1 MKTLPPKYISAITL
15 GFVLSACNLL
25 DKSPEWHVGFC
36 AAGVMHEIN
45 YQLSPEQIEKGLSI
59 SAKASGISADQV
71 IQGFKAYQAKDNYT
85 ESCKIAREF
94 EAKLRG

>member
-1 MKTLPPKYISAITL
+1 MPRPIPNYLSVILLASALL
-15 GFVLSACNLL
+15 GCDYFG
-25 DKSPEWHVGFC
+25 KGPEWHVGFC

-45 YQLSPEQIEKGLSI
+45 YQLSPAQIEQGLSI

-71 IQGFKAYQAKDNYT
+71 IQGFKAYQAKDDYT

-94 EAKLRG
+94 ERKLKS

>member
-1 MKTLPPKYISAITL
+1 MKILQPTYKSAITL
-15 GFVLSACNLL
+15 SFVLSACNFL

-36 AAGVMHEIN
+36 AAGVMQEIN
-45 YQLSPEQIEKGLSI
+45 YQLSPVQIEKGLSI

-71 IQGFKAYQAKDNYT
+71 IQGFKAYQAKDDYT
-85 ESCKIAREF
+85 ESCRIAREF